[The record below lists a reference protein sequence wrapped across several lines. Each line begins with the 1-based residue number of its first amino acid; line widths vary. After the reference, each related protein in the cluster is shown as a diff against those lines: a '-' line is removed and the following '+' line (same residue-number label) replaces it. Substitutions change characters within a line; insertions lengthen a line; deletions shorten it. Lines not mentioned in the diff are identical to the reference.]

1 MGIKRSLTTAYV
13 RNMVINYLFHFPF
26 LLIHLLKHFNYFL
39 DNEIC
44 LERYF
49 SHLQSM
55 YYLEFHA
62 KLATERKLRGV
73 STYLPVPEALCS
85 KHVWNTRSATTISS
99 LRLRP
104 SGGQKCIP
112 ISPLNS

>member
-1 MGIKRSLTTAYV
+1 
-13 RNMVINYLFHFPF
+13 MVINYLLHFPF

-62 KLATERKLRGV
+62 KLATSGSFAEFQHTFLFRKRFVGNMFGTLVRPPRSLPRDRGLRV
-73 STYLPVPEALCS
+73 T
-85 KHVWNTRSATTISS
+85 KNTF
-99 LRLRP
+99 L
-104 SGGQKCIP
+104 
-112 ISPLNS
+112 